1 MSSFPFSSMLEP
13 VCLEPKNNPLNR
25 AKTAMNSFEV
35 RKLFFDYFKSK
46 GHTQV
51 PSSSLIPAQDPTLLF
66 ANAGMNQFKDLFLGK
81 EKRSYTRAA
90 SIQKCVRAGGKHND
104 LDNVG
109 FTKRHLT
116 FFEMMGNFS
125 FGDYFKKE
133 AIEYAWECLTG
144 PLKLPKDKLYA
155 SVFKEDEESY
165 NLWHKVIGL
174 PEGRIVRLGAAD
186 NFWQMG
192 DTGPCGPCTEIY
204 IDLGVEKGCKQPGCA
219 PGCNC
224 ERFLEIWNNVF
235 MQFDRQVD
243 GTLVP
248 LKQTGVDTGMGLER
262 LCAVIQGKDSVYHT
276 DLFAPLLAAIEKTT
290 GRSYAAQE
298 PKLQAAF
305 HVLADHIRS
314 SALIIADGGAPSN
327 EGRGYVLR
335 KIIRRAA
342 LFAQKL
348 APNPMIFV
356 ELVDPLVKELGA
368 IYPELVDN
376 KDKIKQIL
384 TSEVEKFAS
393 SLVRGQGHL
402 EEYFAQAKDKVV
414 AGAPAF
420 KLYDTYG
427 FPLELIR
434 IIAHERGFE
443 VDVEGFEKEM
453 EKQRAQSGKKIET
466 GAAVQLPANITT
478 TFTGYQE
485 THTVS
490 KIVGLVVDAAVVDA
504 VPAQTTCW
512 VIAQQSPFYVE
523 CGGQISDQGFVE
535 VEGKK
540 TEILE
545 LKKFNGAIG
554 IKVVAPEALK
564 VGMQITQQVNAQRR
578 TDTMKNH
585 TATHLLQAALI
596 QVLGKSV
603 KQSGS
608 LVDPDYLR
616 FDFTFGQNP
625 TLDQMQQVETLVN
638 QKVMENIP
646 VSVTNTT
653 YDNAVKRGVI
663 AFFGEKY
670 NPESVRVVEVPG
682 FSAEL
687 CGGTHVHATGDI
699 GPFKITEVSALAA
712 GTRRLVA
719 VTGPKAVELFQ
730 QDFNAVKTL
739 ATDFKVPT
747 AEVVPAA
754 HKQLELVTHLQH
766 EIKQLKRQLVQS
778 QIPTWIAAQEMVGSV
793 PYLFLQIPQAT
804 AEDLREISQALI
816 KAKPGF
822 YFLISST
829 DEKSSFVATVS
840 PDLGAKLNLKSLQT
854 LLASLGLRGGGSPTL
869 IQGGGPRFEAS
880 WPEKVKGWV
889 GEQK

>member
-1 MSSFPFSSMLEP
+1 MKSPEI
-13 VCLEPKNNPLNR
+13 R
-25 AKTAMNSFEV
+25 Q
-35 RKLFFDYFKSK
+35 LFFDYFKSK
-46 GHTQV
+46 NHTQV

-81 EKRSYTRAA
+81 EKRSYTKAV

-133 AIEYAWECLTG
+133 AIQYAWECLTVS
-144 PLKLPKDKLYA
+144 LKLPKDKLYA
-155 SVFKEDEESY
+155 SVFQDDEESY
-165 NLWHKVIGL
+165 QIWHKVIGL
-174 PEGRIVRLGAAD
+174 PETKIIRLGAAD

-204 IDLGVEKGCKQPGCA
+204 IDQGPAIGCGKPTCA
-219 PGCNC
+219 PGCSC
-224 ERFLEIWNNVF
+224 DRFLEIWNNVF
-235 MQFDRQVD
+235 MQFDRQAD

-262 LCAVIQGKDSVYHT
+262 LCAVIQGKQSIFHT
-276 DLFAPLLAAIEKTT
+276 DLFEPIIQAIT
-290 GRSYAAQE
+290 GKPYATQE

-342 LFAQKL
+342 LFAQKISTS
-348 APNPMIFV
+348 PMIFV
-356 ELVDPLVKELGA
+356 ELVDPLIQTLGN
-368 IYPELVDN
+368 IYPELVEN
-376 KDKIKQIL
+376 KEKIKQIL
-384 TSEVEKFAS
+384 TSEVDKFAS
-393 SLVRGQGHL
+393 SLIRGQGHL
-402 EEYFAQAKDKVV
+402 EDYFAK
-414 AGAPAF
+414 AGNKIIEGAQAF

-443 VDVEGFEKEM
+443 VDIAGFKAEM
-453 EKQRAQSGKKIET
+453 EKQRAQSGKKVEAGTTI
-466 GAAVQLPANITT
+466 QLPADIST

-485 THTVS
+485 TQSSSSIIALITDNALVDTVS
-490 KIVGLVVDAAVVDA
+490 SG
-504 VPAQTTCW
+504 TTCW
-512 VIAQQSPFYVE
+512 VIAQKSPFYVE
-523 CGGQISDQGFVE
+523 CGGQISDQGWVE
-535 VEGKK
+535 IDGKK
-540 TEILE
+540 TEILD
-545 LKKFNGAIG
+545 LKKFNSAIG
-554 IKVVAPEALK
+554 IKIAAPTNLK
-564 VGMQITQQVNAQRR
+564 IGTPITQQVNVQRR

-608 LVDPDYLR
+608 LVDPNYLR

-625 TLDQMQQVETLVN
+625 TPEELQKVETLVN
-638 QKVMENIP
+638 QQIMANTP
-646 VSVTNTT
+646 VSTTVTT
-653 YDNAVKRGVI
+653 YDDAVKRGVI

-687 CGGTHVHATGDI
+687 CGGTHVRATGDI
-699 GPFKITEVSALAA
+699 GSFKITEISALAA

-719 VTGPKAVELFQ
+719 VTGPKAIELFQ
-730 QDFNAVKTL
+730 ASFNTVKTL

-747 AEVVPAA
+747 SEVITAA
-754 HKQLELVTHLQH
+754 HKQQEAISQLQTEL
-766 EIKQLKRQLVQS
+766 KQLKRQLIQNNMT
-778 QIPTWIAAQEMVGSV
+778 QWLAKLETVGSV
-793 PYLFLQIPQAT
+793 PYLFLEVPNASG
-804 AEDLREISQALI
+804 EELKEISQALI

-829 DEKSSFVATVS
+829 DVKSTFFATIS
-840 PDLGAKLNLKSLQT
+840 PDLSTKLNLKNLQAWLPT
-854 LLASLGLRGGGSPTL
+854 LGLRGGGSNTL
-869 IQGGGPRFEAS
+869 VQGGGPRFDHS
-880 WPEKVKGWV
+880 WPEKIKGWLSENQ
-889 GEQK
+889 G